1 MEFDFA
7 EKTIELCKEI
17 RKIAIDKD
25 VVNRTI
31 VSRLYY
37 AAHHSARFLL
47 KLRGYD
53 TDSWRIGVHQRALK
67 AFESNFVS
75 IGLMSKKT
83 ISMLATMKQKRQ
95 KADYNLGIALQESE
109 VDKMF
114 RLCSQFLAECDRL
127 KGVI

>member
-7 EKTIELCKEI
+7 ENTIELCKEL
-17 RKIAIDKD
+17 RKITIDKD

-53 TDSWRIGVHQRALK
+53 TDSWRINVHQGVINEV
-67 AFESNFVS
+67 ESEFVNT
-75 IGLMSKKT
+75 GLMSWKT
-83 ISMLATMKQKRQ
+83 LTWLTTLKIKRQ
-95 KADYNLGIALQESE
+95 KADYALGMILQESE
-109 VDKMF
+109 VDKVF
-114 RLCSQFLAECDRL
+114 RLCTRFITECKRIQ
-127 KGVI
+127 GVI